1 MIPSELD
8 KQIILNTTHHIKIKL
23 EVLDEDLQVV
33 KEINGQATSMSV
45 GISSTSDI
53 RRTCSLSIHV
63 SDDEFS
69 SENFEVTYLD
79 RLIRVSI
86 GLHDG
91 RIVYPIST
99 PSIDEEFNL
108 IFDGDDS
115 SAFSIVD
122 GDLIYSGGDVYSIIG
137 NTLYADIQYKGVKSA
152 GEMSYQWYPVGSF
165 LLDTDTYTYDATIN
179 ELSMGLVDMM
189 AATTEVRGSQIGF
202 PVLFPYESNVRDA
215 LITTVAMFSPF
226 RFYNVVEFPD
236 VIPFDQE
243 FSGGVYPNAILRQ
256 ILDLFPY
263 YDMYYDTDGTF
274 TVKPI
279 PTGIGDSVLVDKSF
293 MDKIIISERRSGTMR
308 NIKNTTEIWGAE
320 LDASYVA
327 ESTTT
332 AGDTYNV
339 VNTLPVEDLVPDTMF
354 MFTPTTASVAGQK
367 LKIDDLDALPLYD
380 SNGDALAVG
389 ALAANRAYVAKYV
402 PTVDG
407 TTPAPQ
413 FLLQG
418 EAFVHVIVKEVNE
431 MPDAAYIAED
441 KINNDC
447 NDIQYIVNPDSP
459 FACDRGGL
467 DYDKGEIRQVF
478 SGGDYSKIYTT
489 QLALERAAY
498 ENWLKTRLQTET
510 EIECLLVPWMDV
522 NTKIEYTSPITGI
535 ARQYLV
541 KEISMNPTE
550 FTMSL
555 KLARFYPYYPWL

>member
-1 MIPSELD
+1 
-8 KQIILNTTHHIKIKL
+8 
-23 EVLDEDLQVV
+23 
-33 KEINGQATSMSV
+33 
-45 GISSTSDI
+45 
-53 RRTCSLSIHV
+53 
-63 SDDEFS
+63 
-69 SENFEVTYLD
+69 
-79 RLIRVSI
+79 
-86 GLHDG
+86 
-91 RIVYPIST
+91 
-99 PSIDEEFNL
+99 
-108 IFDGDDS
+108 
-115 SAFSIVD
+115 
-122 GDLIYSGGDVYSIIG
+122 
-137 NTLYADIQYKGVKSA
+137 
-152 GEMSYQWYPVGSF
+152 
-165 LLDTDTYTYDATIN
+165 
-179 ELSMGLVDMM
+179 
-189 AATTEVRGSQIGF
+189 
-202 PVLFPYESNVRDA
+202 
-215 LITTVAMFSPF
+215 MFSPF
-226 RFYNVVEFPD
+226 KFYDVVEFPD

-243 FSGGVYPNAILRQ
+243 FSGGVYPYAILRQ

-263 YDMYYDTDGTF
+263 YDMYYDTEGTF
-274 TVKPI
+274 TVKAI

-327 ESTTT
+327 ISTTT
-332 AGDTYNV
+332 ASDTYNV
-339 VNTLPVEDLVPDTMF
+339 AHTLPVEDFVPDTMF
-354 MFTPTTASVAGQK
+354 MFTPTTASVVGQK

-380 SNGDALAVG
+380 NNGDALSVG

-402 PTVDG
+402 PTIDG

-418 EAFVHVIVKEVNE
+418 EALIHVIVKEVNE
-431 MPDAAYIAED
+431 MPDAAYIVED

-459 FACDRGGL
+459 FACDRGDL

-489 QLALERAAY
+489 QLAFERAAY

-535 ARQYLV
+535 AREYLV
-541 KEISMNPTE
+541 KEVSMNPTE